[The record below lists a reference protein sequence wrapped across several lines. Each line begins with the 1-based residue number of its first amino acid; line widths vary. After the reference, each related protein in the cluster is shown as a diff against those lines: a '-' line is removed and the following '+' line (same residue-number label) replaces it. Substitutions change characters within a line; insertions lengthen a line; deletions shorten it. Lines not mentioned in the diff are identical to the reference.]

1 MKDFFAAKP
10 DAGAGESS
18 RKIAIETVENN
29 IKFIR
34 VKILLNF
41 FSSSEKFS
49 CQRKKTLF
57 QPPKIAFVRNSLGPM
72 L

>member
-1 MKDFFAAKP
+1 MKEFFAAKP
-10 DAGAGESS
+10 EAGAGESS

-41 FSSSEKFS
+41 F
-49 CQRKKTLF
+49 
-57 QPPKIAFVRNSLGPM
+57 FVFREVFLSTQ
-72 L
+72 